1 MSTQLKSVVDLLLT
15 GVSSQYI
22 PDGSICEKI
31 FPFVPVDHY
40 TGKLAKYG
48 LDHVRAELSIAGGK
62 GMYRRVDSHSRSQ
75 VSYSLEG
82 HGLED
87 IVTKADYANTL
98 DPYNAE
104 QDVVIGLTN
113 KLWVEKELGL
123 ATSLADTAVL
133 TQNTTLSGTS
143 QLSDYDNS
151 DPLSVFKTAR
161 KAVKDGCGVWP
172 NKVWMD
178 SRVADV
184 LRYHPQIMDHL
195 GYKYN
200 RPGGLM
206 NDELARALNVDEVLV
221 ANMDYNSAVQ
231 GQTDSLGAIWGKH
244 IWFGVAP
251 ASQSIRQVSGG
262 YMLGLRGQSP
272 RKVYKYPIYNP
283 PDSVGILCE
292 DYYQFFLSNVNA
304 MYLVKAAIA

>member
-1 MSTQLKSVVDLLLT
+1 MSSQLKSVVDLLLT

-22 PDGSICEKI
+22 PNGYISEQVL
-31 FPFVPVDHY
+31 PFVPVDHY

-48 LDHVRAELSIAGGK
+48 LDHVRAELSMAGGK
-62 GMYRRVDSHSRSQ
+62 GVYRRVDSHSRSQ
-75 VSYSLEG
+75 VGYSLEG

-87 IVTKADYANTL
+87 VITKADYANTL

-104 QDVVIGLTN
+104 QDVVIGLTH
-113 KLWVEKELGL
+113 KLWIEKELAL
-123 ATSLADTAVL
+123 ATNLGSTSVM

-161 KAVKDGCGVWP
+161 KAVKDGCGMWP
-172 NKVWMD
+172 NQVVMD
-178 SRVADV
+178 SRTADV
-184 LRYHPQIMDHL
+184 IRFHPQIMDHL

-200 RPGGLM
+200 RPGGLE
-206 NDELARALNVDEVLV
+206 NSELARALNVDKVLV
-221 ANMDYNSAVQ
+221 ANADYNSAAQ
-231 GQTDSLGAIWGKH
+231 GQTDSLGAIWGKD
-244 IWFGVAP
+244 IIFMVAP
-251 ASQSIRQVSGG
+251 EGQSIRQVSLG

-283 PDSVGILCE
+283 PDSTGVLCE
-292 DYYQFFLSNVNA
+292 DYYQFFLSNVA
-304 MYLVKAAIA
+304 AGYLVKSAIA